1 AGRLPDSRQ
10 VLSLDTTALLP
21 LVTGE
26 EGDVLAGY
34 VADIGSYPVLAN
46 AANMPVRD
54 PEELD
59 TDTDRWPVVVIVE
72 PDLANNYG
80 LADAARAQAA
90 IAIVEAS
97 LEGNDLP
104 IVFDLSVAGL
114 ARSENLLTLAFEP
127 PFLAAT

>member
-1 AGRLPDSRQ
+1 DWLESFETLGDAEADIGRRVRWEGLGLTGRLPDSRQ
-10 VLSLDTTALLP
+10 VLSLDTTVLLP
-21 LVTGE
+21 LVTDE
-26 EGDVLAGY
+26 NGDVLAGY

-97 LEGNDLP
+97 L
-104 IVFDLSVAGL
+104 
-114 ARSENLLTLAFEP
+114 
-127 PFLAAT
+127 